1 MDSSVDKESACSVG
15 DPGLIP
21 GLGRSRGEKKGYP
34 LQSSGL
40 ENAMDCIV
48 RGVAKSQT
56 QLNDFHFHAYRVSRC
71 CTIHALITG
80 LNYVRPFTI
89 SKLSFNEW
97 HLLNPMLLQ
106 CKACSILRDCLRN
119 SVVGEHSEEL
129 AEDIGLLFHAVFR
142 RKLGRAFIV
151 FTLLCALSLS
161 RVRIF
166 ATLWTV
172 ARQAPL
178 SMGFSR
184 QEYWS
189 GLPCLLQ
196 PCSSNQQELFFP

>member
-80 LNYVRPFTI
+80 LNYVP
-89 SKLSFNEW
+89 SLSQNCP
-97 HLLNPMLLQ
+97 LMN
-106 CKACSILRDCLRN
+106 
-119 SVVGEHSEEL
+119 
-129 AEDIGLLFHAVFR
+129 DIYWTLCCCNARHAVFSETVSETQS
-142 RKLGRAFIV
+142 LGN
-151 FTLLCALSLS
+151 TLRNLPRTSVCY
-161 RVRIF
+161 
-166 ATLWTV
+166 
-172 ARQAPL
+172 
-178 SMGFSR
+178 SMLFLG
-184 QEYWS
+184 ENS
-189 GLPCLLQ
+189 GGHSSYLPCCVLCHSVVSESLR
-196 PCSSNQQELFFP
+196 PCGL